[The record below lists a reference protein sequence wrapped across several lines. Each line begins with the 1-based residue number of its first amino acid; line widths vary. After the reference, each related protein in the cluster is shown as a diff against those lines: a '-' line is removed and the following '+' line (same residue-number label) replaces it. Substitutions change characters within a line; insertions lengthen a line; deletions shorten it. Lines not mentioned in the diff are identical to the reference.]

1 MRTRS
6 IRWLLALG
14 LVLAGCQT
22 RPSSARGTAL
32 LDCPGTGSKACPTGT
47 LTVLAA
53 ASLSEAFAELASR
66 FEAAHPG
73 VRVAL
78 SLAGSQQLAQQLAQ
92 GAPGDVFAS
101 ANTQEMDRVVQAG
114 RVTAGSA
121 RVFAHN
127 RLTVVL
133 PRDNPAGLVRL
144 QELARPGLKLV
155 LAAAEVPVGQ
165 YALQFLEKAS
175 QDARFGPAFQGD
187 VLTNVVSYEEN
198 VKSVPTKVE
207 LGEADAGIVYAT
219 DAASASAAQVSHIEI
234 PEELNCVAEYPIAP
248 LADAAQ
254 PALAQEFVRF
264 ALSPEGQQVLAKH
277 GFAPGGE

>member
-1 MRTRS
+1 MRIRS
-6 IRWLLALG
+6 LRWLLALG
-14 LVLAGCQT
+14 MILVGCQAQA
-22 RPSSARGTAL
+22 SSDPRA
-32 LDCPGTGSKACPTGT
+32 GSKARPTGT

-53 ASLSEAFAELASR
+53 ASLSDAFGELASR
-66 FEAAHPG
+66 FESAHPG

-101 ANTQEMDRVVQAG
+101 ANRQEMDHAVQAG
-114 RVTAGSA
+114 RVAAGSA
-121 RVFAHN
+121 HVFAHN

-144 QELARPGLKLV
+144 QDLAKPGLRLV

-165 YALQFLEKAS
+165 YALQFLDKAS
-175 QDARFGPAFQGD
+175 QEARFGPGFKGA
-187 VLTNVVSYEEN
+187 VLKNVASYEEN
-198 VKSVPTKVE
+198 VKSVLTKVE

-219 DAASASAAQVSHIEI
+219 DAGSASAAQVSQIEI
-234 PEELNCVAEYPIAP
+234 PEELNSVAEYSIAP

-254 PALAQEFVRF
+254 PRLAQEFVQLV
-264 ALSPEGQQVLAKH
+264 LSPEGQEVLAKY

>member
-1 MRTRS
+1 MRS
-6 IRWLLALG
+6 LRWLLALG
-14 LVLAGCQT
+14 MILVGCQAQA
-22 RPSSARGTAL
+22 SSDPRA
-32 LDCPGTGSKACPTGT
+32 GSKARPTGT

-53 ASLSEAFAELASR
+53 ASLSDAFGELASR
-66 FEAAHPG
+66 FESAHPG

-101 ANTQEMDRVVQAG
+101 ANRQEMDHAVQAG
-114 RVTAGSA
+114 RVAAGSA

-144 QELARPGLKLV
+144 QDLAKPGLRLV

-165 YALQFLEKAS
+165 YALQFLDKAS
-175 QDARFGPAFQGD
+175 QETRFGPGFKGA
-187 VLTNVVSYEEN
+187 VLKNVASYEEN
-198 VKSVPTKVE
+198 VKSVLTKVE

-219 DAASASAAQVSHIEI
+219 DAGSASAAQVSQIEI
-234 PEELNCVAEYPIAP
+234 PEELNSVAEYSIAP

-254 PALAQEFVRF
+254 PRLAQEFVQLV
-264 ALSPEGQQVLAKH
+264 LSPEGQEVLAKY